1 MLYLCIEVLKQR
13 FYITHP
19 HIMLERVAEQPMQCV
34 SVFTFH
40 GHSGKEKLHA
50 MAVCLD

>member
-1 MLYLCIEVLKQR
+1 MLHLCIEMQKQR

-19 HIMLERVAEQPMQCV
+19 HIMLEGVAEQPMQCV

-40 GHSGKEKLHA
+40 CHSGQEKLHA